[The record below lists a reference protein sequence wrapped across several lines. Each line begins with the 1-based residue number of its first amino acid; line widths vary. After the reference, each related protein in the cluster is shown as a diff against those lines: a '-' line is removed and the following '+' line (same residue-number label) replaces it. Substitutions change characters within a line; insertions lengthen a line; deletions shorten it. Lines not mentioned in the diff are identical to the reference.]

1 MIYLR
6 SDLIGLR
13 SDFTGLRS
21 DLIDYNYEKLPQ
33 ILESLSLF
41 IKVVVTPKLGVVFQH
56 YKNNNNL
63 MSQHDISKV
72 TMYDYCE
79 SEPFYLDSILPV
91 TLLKPDSCEL
101 ITGNVF
107 LAVK

>member
-41 IKVVVTPKLGVVFQH
+41 IVVVTPKFGVVFQH
-56 YKNNNNL
+56 YTNL

-79 SEPFYLDSILPV
+79 SEPFYLDSILCHSFE
-91 TLLKPDSCEL
+91 TR
-101 ITGNVF
+101 
-107 LAVK
+107 

>member
-72 TMYDYCE
+72 TMYDYC
-79 SEPFYLDSILPV
+79 DSILPV